1 MKSKKWRRRELGP
14 FVTTGA
20 DFSFCIYWGD
30 FSGAKGV
37 ARECTGCKRRSQGVH
52 WVHVHPWRERKNGL
66 NLEGKLYVHESE
78 KSNF

>member
-1 MKSKKWRRRELGP
+1 MFGTRKVKSKKWRRRELGP

-37 ARECTGCKRRSQGVH
+37 ARECTGCMCTHGENEKM
-52 WVHVHPWRERKNGL
+52 GL
-66 NLEGKLYVHESE
+66 I
-78 KSNF
+78 